1 MMGPEQVKERIR
13 LVEDSLSTMT
23 SYMGLQLI
31 KCEWHGVMDAAADIR
46 ELQAELKAY
55 RLVLSESCEV
65 SDAQ

>member
-1 MMGPEQVKERIR
+1 
-13 LVEDSLSTMT
+13 MT
-23 SYMGLQLI
+23 AYMGLQLI

-55 RLVLSESCEV
+55 RLVLSEGCEV